1 MHRHINR
8 EQRQKEYKLT
18 TISWFNSVW
27 LCFSFSAACYDW
39 VRGESGWSSILII
52 LGGLSGPSTMTIH
65 CIHTQQ
71 HPNQLLQHTITPF
84 SCDLQRSCVGITTF
98 CLFVC
103 LFTPEVVCLSHSI
116 LVSVHTF
123 VFLFLPPDNLNNH
136 EKRSGWAVN
145 QRAGERGGQQTTCNH
160 SVNLI
165 EYRTG
170 PDHQN

>member
-1 MHRHINR
+1 MHQHHKHPAAAQCTHINR

-65 CIHTQQ
+65 CTHTQQ

-103 LFTPEVVCLSHSI
+103 LFAPEVVCLSVSFYFSKCTYFCFSI
-116 LVSVHTF
+116 
-123 VFLFLPPDNLNNH
+123 PPSRQF
-136 EKRSGWAVN
+136 K
-145 QRAGERGGQQTTCNH
+145 
-160 SVNLI
+160 
-165 EYRTG
+165 
-170 PDHQN
+170 